1 VSFLG
6 DRLREERE
14 RLGYNQTQLAVIGDT
29 TKKSQIDYEKGNS
42 YPKGNY
48 LEAVSKL
55 GIDVQYIITGQRST
69 LSLTEEE
76 NELINLWR
84 KANIHAKHASW
95 GALTAE
101 AQAAA
106 GSHKYQQT
114 NHGSGNAQGDGAIGQ
129 VINNH
134 GGQST
139 ISVDTNLGQVAGKI
153 HNH

>member
-1 VSFLG
+1 MNCG
-6 DRLREERE
+6 ERLKEERE
-14 RLGYNQTQLAVIGDT
+14 RLKLTQDAFAAIGNISKRAQINYEQGVRSPDT
-29 TKKSQIDYEKGNS
+29 E
-42 YPKGNY
+42 Y
-48 LEAVSKL
+48 LYALSTI

-69 LSLTEEE
+69 PSLTEEE

-106 GSHKYQQT
+106 GAHKYQQT
-114 NHGSGNAQGDGAIGQ
+114 NHGSGNAQGDGAVGQ

-134 GGQST
+134 DVQST
-139 ISVDTNLGQVAGKI
+139 ISIGTNHGQVAGKI